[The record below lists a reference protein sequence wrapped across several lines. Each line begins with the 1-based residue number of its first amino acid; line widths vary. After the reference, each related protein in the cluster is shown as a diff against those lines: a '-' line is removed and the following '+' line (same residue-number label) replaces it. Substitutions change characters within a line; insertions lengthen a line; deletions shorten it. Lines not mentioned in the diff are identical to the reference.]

1 MQPLTHTKRKAQK
14 STEKHHEK
22 SENVSTTI
30 GFARAHLHVDDTIL
44 VKLQNGDEFYG
55 EIVNLWPG
63 SFKGGNFP
71 LKDKTPSFC
80 AFTVSCGEGGTHILR
95 HTGMCLNFGSVFW
108 KNSLNMG
115 PIFNEKIPKYGSDFQ
130 KLLG

>member
-55 EIVNLWPG
+55 EIVN
-63 SFKGGNFP
+63 
-71 LKDKTPSFC
+71 
-80 AFTVSCGEGGTHILR
+80 VSRKFFFVIV
-95 HTGMCLNFGSVFW
+95 MVSY
-108 KNSLNMG
+108 
-115 PIFNEKIPKYGSDFQ
+115 IFSI
-130 KLLG
+130 